1 MAAHV
6 LRAER
11 GPPRRPLTRAATCPY
26 AHAQAH
32 CPYPCISPENN
43 TSGSLFHHGW
53 LFGWK
58 WAHISMHK
66 PVIAH
71 MLKLYSF

>member
-11 GPPRRPLTRAATCPY
+11 GPSCRPVTRAATCPY

-43 TSGSLFHHGW
+43 KDGNFLYPGW
-53 LFGWK
+53 LIGWER
-58 WAHISMHK
+58 
-66 PVIAH
+66 AH
-71 MLKLYSF
+71 MSCTIQSSHTLKLYSF

>member
-1 MAAHV
+1 MAAHI

-32 CPYPCISPENN
+32 CPYLCVLPETNIY
-43 TSGSLFHHGW
+43 GSYYFTQADFSAGN
-53 LFGWK
+53 GR
-58 WAHISMHK
+58 K
-66 PVIAH
+66 PVIIAH
-71 MLKLYSF
+71 TLKLYQF